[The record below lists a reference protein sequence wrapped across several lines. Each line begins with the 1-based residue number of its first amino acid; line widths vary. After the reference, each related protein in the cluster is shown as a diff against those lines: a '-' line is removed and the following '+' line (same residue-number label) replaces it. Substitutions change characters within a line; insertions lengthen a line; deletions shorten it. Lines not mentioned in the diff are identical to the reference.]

1 MCIVR
6 IATGAGCG
14 ARVEEGAP
22 LVAAA
27 ADVGDDEVLPR
38 PDVHLVP
45 ALGVAAVVVELARE
59 DGVARVGDARLVSTA
74 GGARHRGAHLR
85 GVYGM

>member
-27 ADVGDDEVLPR
+27 ADVGDDEVLAR
-38 PDVHLVP
+38 PDVHLVVVSYLVGCYVLPTAYYLVTAP
-45 ALGVAAVVVELARE
+45 AQCVHTL
-59 DGVARVGDARLVSTA
+59 
-74 GGARHRGAHLR
+74 
-85 GVYGM
+85 